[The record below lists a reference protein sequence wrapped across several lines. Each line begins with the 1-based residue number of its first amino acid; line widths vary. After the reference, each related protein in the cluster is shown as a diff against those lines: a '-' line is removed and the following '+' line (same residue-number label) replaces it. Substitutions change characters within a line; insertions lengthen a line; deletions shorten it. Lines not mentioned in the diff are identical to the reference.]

1 MSQRFLLKELCRYAT
16 GTWADIIYRNA
27 LLYPD
32 REAFIS
38 GEERLTFA
46 QFNLRVNRLVHALH
60 SLGLQ
65 KGDGVGVLA
74 WNRLEY
80 PILYGAAM
88 KGGFIL
94 SPFNPRLQ
102 AGELEYLIRYSEVS
116 VLFVG
121 SDLAAIASE
130 LRPRLPEIPN
140 FVSLDGPRPDMAD
153 YRELLAGQPEAEPDV
168 QVTED
173 DPYVIFYTS
182 GTTGTPRGALY
193 AQGRNIHHTRTRVI
207 LLNLVTGDKHVMILP
222 LFHVGGTS
230 QFWAFFYIGGSNV
243 ILSER
248 SFDPGA
254 TLRTIQNEC
263 ATDIHIVP
271 THLVSLL
278 AAPEIENCDLGSLKR
293 MWYAASPMPTELLR
307 RGMERFGPI
316 FMQGYGQSESGPDIT
331 FLSMAS
337 HDVLDRPAEEQH
349 VLASCGQPCPGVHA
363 RVVDDAGSDVAP
375 GAVGE
380 IVVQGKSLMLE
391 YWRRPE
397 ETREVFEGGWL
408 HTGDL
413 AYYDES
419 GHLYIVGRKKE
430 MIITGG
436 ENVYPREVEEV
447 LYKHPAVLEA
457 AVIGLPDPVWVER
470 VHAVIVLREG
480 GAVDTGALIQ
490 FCKQHLA
497 SYKAPKSIELVTH
510 LPKNPQGKILKREIK
525 ARYAPPEPGRSS

>member
-1 MSQRFLLKELCRYAT
+1 MSQTFLLKELCRYAT

-32 REAFIS
+32 REAFIC
-38 GEERLTFA
+38 GDKRVTFA
-46 QFNLRVNRLVHALH
+46 QYNLRVNRLVHALH
-60 SLGLQ
+60 SLGVN
-65 KGDGVGVLA
+65 KGDGTGVLA
-74 WNRLEY
+74 WNCLEY
-80 PILYGAAM
+80 AVLYGAAM

-102 AGELEYLIRYSEVS
+102 TGELEYLIGYSEVAT
-116 VLFVG
+116 LFVG
-121 SDLAAIASE
+121 GELAANAE
-130 LRPRLPEIPN
+130 ALRPRLPGITN

-168 QVTED
+168 QVAAD

-207 LLNLVTGDKHVMILP
+207 VLNLVTGDKHVMILP

-243 ILSER
+243 ILPQE

-254 TLRTIQNEC
+254 TLRAIRDER

-271 THLVSLL
+271 TQLVSLL
-278 AAPEIENCDLGSLKR
+278 AAPEVERYDLKSLKR
-293 MWYAASPMPTELLR
+293 MWYAASPMPTELLK

-331 FLSMAS
+331 FLSMAA
-337 HDVLDRPAEEQH
+337 HDVLDRPAAEQH
-349 VLASCGQPCPGVHA
+349 VLASCGQPSPGVHV
-363 RVVDDAGSDVAP
+363 RIVDAAGNDVAP

-391 YWRRPE
+391 YWHRPE
-397 ETREVFEGGWL
+397 ETRQVFEGGWL

-419 GHLYIVGRKKE
+419 CHLYIVGRKKE
-430 MIITGG
+430 TIITGG

-447 LYKHPAVLEA
+447 FHKHPAVLEA

-470 VHAVIVLREG
+470 VHAVVALRAP
-480 GAVDTGALIQ
+480 GAVDADALVR

-497 SYKAPKSIELVTH
+497 SYKVPKTVDFMTA

-525 ARYAPPEPGRSS
+525 ARYASPEHGRPS